1 MLFTV
6 VSIPALNLLL
16 HLLNRQAHS
25 ELTLWLS
32 TRPSACIFML
42 GSANAMAHVYYELLI
57 LDGHQAAFAW
67 RLEFH

>member
-6 VSIPALNLLL
+6 VSIPALNLLS

-25 ELTLWLS
+25 ELTMWLS

-42 GSANAMAHVYYELLI
+42 GMANAIAHVYYKRLI
-57 LDGHQAAFAW
+57 LDGHQVVFAQG
-67 RLEFH
+67 LEFN

>member
-25 ELTLWLS
+25 KLMMWLS
-32 TRPSACIFML
+32 THPSARIFML
-42 GSANAMAHVYYELLI
+42 GTANAIAHVYYKLLF
-57 LDGHQAAFAW
+57 LDTHQVAFA
-67 RLEFH
+67 RGLEFS